1 MQGRQEAVGPPP
13 TLPGYAACA
22 ARGAAPA
29 FGLPGIFLAA
39 KMRKAA
45 SVWVP
50 PVSFGWFV

>member
-1 MQGRQEAVGPPP
+1 MQGRQEAAGLPP